1 MSQPLS
7 GTENMETL
15 AWSENGLSSP
25 MQTEESKLWG
35 LLRRKGIDQEYKLIH
50 RIKDGRKDLY
60 TIGRQKKCDIVIS
73 DQRVS
78 SIHCLIYCDYLDERL
93 TMFVSDCS
101 ANGTFVNN
109 SLIRLSSGERT
120 ELKSGDEIF
129 LMNPRYIS
137 TAEGLVSFIFVNM
150 RERLFVPRVVDV
162 APLTHQ
168 LSRELQSSESPHS
181 NQRRI
186 EDIYVIGNGIGHG
199 MCGQVHVCTHKG
211 SKIQYAVKIIDTKKF
226 PKSPGLSASELRR
239 EAELM
244 KDLNHPNII
253 QIKVGFIPGPLSL
266 SVSLCLCLSLSPSVS
281 VSLCLSLSLTSDT
294 TRIASRQPTNC
305 SS

>member
-1 MSQPLS
+1 MISKRRFLIPRPASGIKDVCLLEMSEHMS
-7 GTENMETL
+7 NTENIDTFIG
-15 AWSENGLSSP
+15 SVNGSP
-25 MQTEESKLWG
+25 SPIQNDESKLWG
-35 LLRRKGIDQEYKLIH
+35 MLRRKGIDQEYKLIH

-60 TIGRQKKCDIVIS
+60 TIGRQKKCDIIIN

-101 ANGTFVNN
+101 ANGTYVNN

-162 APLTHQ
+162 APLTHHH
-168 LSRELQSSESPHS
+168 LTSDFQSTESIDS
-181 NQRRI
+181 NQKRI

-226 PKSPGLSASELRR
+226 PKVPGLSASELRR

-244 KDLNHPNII
+244 RNLNHPNII
-253 QIKVGFIPGPLSL
+253 QIKVTPHPSL
-266 SVSLCLCLSLSPSVS
+266 LV
-281 VSLCLSLSLTSDT
+281 
-294 TRIASRQPTNC
+294 I
-305 SS
+305 